1 MRKRLDLTLFE
12 RGFFSSRNKAQIHI
26 LAGEVFVNNEKIT
39 SSSRLIDETAE
50 IEIKLLK
57 DNFVSRGGLKL
68 DEALNHF
75 KININNLVC
84 LDIGAST
91 GGFTDCLLRKKAK
104 KVFCVDVGYGQL
116 DFKLRENIKV
126 KNLERTNARYLT
138 KEEIGEKIDL
148 IVMDVSFISI
158 TKFESFFKEFAHK
171 NSLFIGLI
179 KPQFELSRDKL
190 GKNGIV
196 RNPKYRQEAIENIIN
211 FLNGF
216 YLNILEPIE
225 SPIKGSKGNIEY
237 LVCGRN

>member
-1 MRKRLDLTLFE
+1 M
-12 RGFFSSRNKAQIHI
+12 
-26 LAGEVFVNNEKIT
+26 
-39 SSSRLIDETAE
+39 
-50 IEIKLLK
+50 
-57 DNFVSRGGLKL
+57 
-68 DEALNHF
+68 
-75 KININNLVC
+75 
-84 LDIGAST
+84 
-91 GGFTDCLLRKKAK
+91 
-104 KVFCVDVGYGQL
+104 
-116 DFKLRENIKV
+116 

-158 TKFESFFKEFAHK
+158 TKFESFFKEFADK

-196 RNPKYRQEAIENIIN
+196 RNPKYRQEAIENIFN

-225 SPIKGSKGNIEY
+225 STIKGSKGNIEY

>member
-1 MRKRLDLTLFE
+1 MRKRLDLTLLE
-12 RGFFSSRNKAQIHI
+12 RGFFSSRSKAQIHI

-39 SSSRLIDETAE
+39 SSSRLIDEAAE

-68 DEALNHF
+68 YEALNHF
-75 KININNLVC
+75 KINVNDLVC

-116 DFKLRENIKV
+116 DFKLRENTKV

-138 KEEIGEKIDL
+138 KEEIPEKIDL

-158 TKFESFFKEFAHK
+158 TKFESFFKEFADK

-196 RNPKYRQEAIENIIN
+196 RNPKYRQEAKENIIN
-211 FLNGF
+211 FLKGF

>member
-1 MRKRLDLTLFE
+1 M
-12 RGFFSSRNKAQIHI
+12 
-26 LAGEVFVNNEKIT
+26 
-39 SSSRLIDETAE
+39 
-50 IEIKLLK
+50 
-57 DNFVSRGGLKL
+57 
-68 DEALNHF
+68 
-75 KININNLVC
+75 
-84 LDIGAST
+84 
-91 GGFTDCLLRKKAK
+91 
-104 KVFCVDVGYGQL
+104 
-116 DFKLRENIKV
+116 

-158 TKFESFFKEFAHK
+158 TKFESFFKEFADK

-196 RNPKYRQEAIENIIN
+196 RNPKYRQEATENVIN
-211 FLNGF
+211 FLKGF

>member
-1 MRKRLDLTLFE
+1 MSGNVFIEEKKIDKPGYQVLKNCNIVVK
-12 RGFFSSRNKAQIHI
+12 RNKNDQW
-26 LAGEVFVNNEKIT
+26 
-39 SSSRLIDETAE
+39 
-50 IEIKLLK
+50 
-57 DNFVSRGGLKL
+57 VSRGGYKL
-68 DEALNHF
+68 DKA
-75 KININNLVC
+75 INYFNLDCKNIVA
-84 LDIGAST
+84 LDIGSST
-91 GGFTDCLLRKKAK
+91 GGFTDVLLKKGAK
-104 KVFCVDVGYGQL
+104 KIYSVDVGYGQL
-116 DFKLRENIKV
+116 DFKLRENTKV

>member
-116 DFKLRENIKV
+116 DFKLRENTKV

-216 YLNILEPIE
+216 YPNILEPIE

>member
-12 RGFFSSRNKAQIHI
+12 RGFFYSRNKAQIHI

-116 DFKLRENIKV
+116 DFKLRENTKV

>member
-1 MRKRLDLTLFE
+1 MRKRLDLILFE

-116 DFKLRENIKV
+116 DYKLRENTKV

-158 TKFESFFKEFAHK
+158 TKFESFFKEFADK

-216 YLNILEPIE
+216 LPKIY
-225 SPIKGSKGNIEY
+225 
-237 LVCGRN
+237 